1 MSFIREFIVRHH
13 ILDWQLGWFLIAVV
27 VCLGVL
33 QWFLARKN
41 RIAVGL
47 IVPAVV
53 LITVSPRVGA
63 ALFHSIVKNR
73 PNYYTAAALV
83 FPAVWLVCVYLSS
96 YYRQRCHAKPAREE
110 PAAAHK
116 E

>member
-1 MSFIREFIVRHH
+1 MNFIREFIVRHR

-33 QWFLARKN
+33 QWILANKN

-47 IVPAVV
+47 VIPSIVF
-53 LITVSPRVGA
+53 ITVSPRAYA

-83 FPAVWLVCVYLSS
+83 FPAVWLFCVYMSA
-96 YYRQRCHAKPAREE
+96 YYRRKYREE
-110 PAAAHK
+110 K
-116 E
+116 K